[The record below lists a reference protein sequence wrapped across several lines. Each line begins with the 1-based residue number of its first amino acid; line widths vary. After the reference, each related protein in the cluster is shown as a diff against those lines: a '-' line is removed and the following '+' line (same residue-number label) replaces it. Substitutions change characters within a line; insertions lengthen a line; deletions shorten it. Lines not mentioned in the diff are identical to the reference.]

1 MSHNPLVGLIL
12 FIVMAI
18 FTLWFS
24 SLMLRVVDIL
34 YKPSVKKWMKKN
46 TRQKKVTL
54 SNFVCKNVGIVQQS
68 MLISDGRPDGHPEM
82 Y

>member
-1 MSHNPLVGLIL
+1 MSHSPFVGLIL

-24 SLMLRVVDIL
+24 SLMLRAVDIL

-46 TRQKKVTL
+46 NRQKVVEMEHPSSGSKKIWPIQPYVAFWE
-54 SNFVCKNVGIVQQS
+54 NIV
-68 MLISDGRPDGHPEM
+68 L
-82 Y
+82 

>member
-1 MSHNPLVGLIL
+1 MSHSPFVGLIS

-24 SLMLRVVDIL
+24 SLMLRAVDIL

-46 TRQKKVTL
+46 NRQKV
-54 SNFVCKNVGIVQQS
+54 VE
-68 MLISDGRPDGHPEM
+68 MEHPSAGSSKKFWPIKS
-82 Y
+82 